1 MSAAGHVSFFRHP
14 QRIWWRAALFQIH
27 LWTGLVVGVYVCAI
41 GLSGSVIVLEEELTR
56 LSRPDLFKTS
66 TTQTDSPRD
75 RVPAILAA
83 AERGF
88 PQFRFTG
95 IFFPTSKSPTVQ
107 LEGRSLNPQRPSDFV
122 NVYIDPVTT
131 RILGSTDRHFWISVT
146 RQLHV
151 RLLAGQAGLYINGT
165 GAFVLLLLAGL
176 GIVLWWPGVKHWS
189 RPFRVDFRRKWSRIN
204 FDVHS
209 ALGFWALFFIC
220 VWGVSGVY
228 LVWPDQFVSILDRI
242 TPIKAGMCP
251 VVRVPV
257 TPESHA
263 EIGPMIRKAESLK
276 PASHVLEVELPQEN
290 GDPLVVVTG
299 TGDEFN
305 HAVFAFFD
313 PATGEFLKS
322 WQRGSGSTVAVKSLR
337 WMVDLHFGESWGLA
351 VKLLWA
357 ILGLTLPA
365 LAITGAVMYW
375 NRFLS
380 KKLRKRKRLK
390 VARIEEGAA

>member
-41 GLSGSVIVLEEELTR
+41 GLSGSVIVLGEELTR
-56 LSRPDLFKTS
+56 LSRPDLFKPS

-151 RLLAGQAGLYINGT
+151 RLLAGQAGFHQRNWS
-165 GAFVLLLLAGL
+165 VCSVVPC
-176 GIVLWWPGVKHWS
+176 GIG
-189 RPFRVDFRRKWSRIN
+189 N
-204 FDVHS
+204 
-209 ALGFWALFFIC
+209 C
-220 VWGVSGVY
+220 
-228 LVWPDQFVSILDRI
+228 
-242 TPIKAGMCP
+242 
-251 VVRVPV
+251 
-257 TPESHA
+257 
-263 EIGPMIRKAESLK
+263 
-276 PASHVLEVELPQEN
+276 
-290 GDPLVVVTG
+290 PLVAGSETLEPAIQSRLSQEVVAHQ
-299 TGDEFN
+299 F
-305 HAVFAFFD
+305 
-313 PATGEFLKS
+313 
-322 WQRGSGSTVAVKSLR
+322 
-337 WMVDLHFGESWGLA
+337 
-351 VKLLWA
+351 
-357 ILGLTLPA
+357 
-365 LAITGAVMYW
+365 
-375 NRFLS
+375 
-380 KKLRKRKRLK
+380 
-390 VARIEEGAA
+390 

>member
-1 MSAAGHVSFFRHP
+1 LSTSGHCSFFTHP

-27 LWTGLVVGVYVCAI
+27 LWTGLVVGVYVSAI
-41 GLSGSVIVLEEELTR
+41 GLSGSIIVLEEELTR
-56 LSRPDLFKTS
+56 LTRPDLFKSS
-66 TTQTDSPRD
+66 TTQTDNPRG
-75 RVPAILAA
+75 RVPEILAA

-95 IFFPTSKSPTVQ
+95 IFFPTSKSPIVQ
-107 LEGRSLNPQRPSDFV
+107 LEGISLNPQRSNELV

-151 RLLAGQAGLYINGT
+151 RLLAGQTGLYINGV
-165 GAFVLLLLAGL
+165 GAVILLLLAGT
-176 GIVLWWPGVKHWS
+176 GILLWWPGAKHWR
-189 RPFRVDFRRKWSRIN
+189 RPFTIDFGRKWSRIN

-209 ALGFWALFFIC
+209 ALGFWVLFFLC

-228 LVWPDQFVSILDRI
+228 LVWPNQFVSILDQI
-242 TPIKAGMCP
+242 TPIKAEMFP
-251 VVRVPV
+251 TVRVPIRA
-257 TPESHA
+257 ESHA
-263 EIGPMIRKAESLK
+263 DVGRMIRKAESLQPK
-276 PASHVLEVELPQEN
+276 SHVLEIELARGN

-299 TGDEFN
+299 GGDEFN
-305 HAVFAFFD
+305 HAVYAFFD
-313 PATGEFLKS
+313 PATGELVKS
-322 WQRGSGSTVAVKSLR
+322 WQRGSGSTLAVKSLR

-351 VKLLWA
+351 GKILWA
-357 ILGLTLPA
+357 MLGLTLPA

-380 KKLRKRKRLK
+380 RKWRKRKRLR
-390 VARIEEGAA
+390 VARID